1 MLVGSY
7 GPQEALGWGLTGV
20 MLRCTGV
27 KRDLRFNNRTTYG
40 SYYFSNA
47 RSFVGTNGDSLDRYL
62 IRMQEMS
69 ESLFIITQNI
79 VKNYENTDKSN
90 LKMRNVW
97 LNFVKNQKK
106 NPSMEQ
112 LIRHFNK

>member
-1 MLVGSY
+1 VGEY
-7 GPQEALGWGLTGV
+7 GPQEAINWGLTGV

-40 SYYFSNA
+40 SYFFSNA
-47 RSFVGTNGDSLDRYL
+47 KSFVGTNGDSLDRYL
-62 IRMQEMS
+62 LRMQEMS
-69 ESLFIITQNI
+69 ESLLIITQNI
-79 VKNYENTDKSN
+79 VKNYSTGEQSE
-90 LKMRNVW
+90 LKMRSVW

-112 LIRHFNK
+112 LIKHFNK